1 MNTRNAIVELLRAG
15 HSDRAIARQVHVRNT
30 YVGEI
35 RAQLGLPAH
44 KPGPTPAGSYE
55 DLFWRHAQPTDDGH
69 WIWPNATANVR
80 IGHEGPKQ
88 SARRI
93 AFRIRYG
100 RDPEGQV
107 RPGCGVGR
115 CVHPEHVEDQP
126 MREQYAAI
134 FGEVAA

>member
-1 MNTRNAIVELLRAG
+1 MNTRAAIVELLRAG

-30 YVGEI
+30 HVGEI

-44 KPGPTPAGSYE
+44 KAGPTPAGSYE

-88 SARRI
+88 TASRI
-93 AFRIRYG
+93 AFRIRYQ
-100 RDPEGQV
+100 REPVGQV
-107 RPGCGVGR
+107 RPGCGRRG
-115 CVHPEHVEDQP
+115 CVHPGHVEDQP

-134 FGEVAA
+134 FGAAA